1 MEVTFKGKTMGE
13 IVPQMLGFLST
24 VKGLNLTMA
33 EPTKEGKENAEAGAV
48 QDVPGAQ
55 R

>member
-13 IVPQMLGFLST
+13 IVPQVLGFLSAI
-24 VKGLNLTMA
+24 KGLNLTMA
-33 EPTKEGKENAEAGAV
+33 EPAKEGKEHAEAGAV
-48 QDVPGAQ
+48 QEIQGTQ

>member
-13 IVPQMLGFLST
+13 IVPQVLGFLSAI
-24 VKGLNLTMA
+24 KGLNLTMA
-33 EPTKEGKENAEAGAV
+33 EPAKEGKENAETGAV
-48 QDVPGAQ
+48 QEVPGTQ